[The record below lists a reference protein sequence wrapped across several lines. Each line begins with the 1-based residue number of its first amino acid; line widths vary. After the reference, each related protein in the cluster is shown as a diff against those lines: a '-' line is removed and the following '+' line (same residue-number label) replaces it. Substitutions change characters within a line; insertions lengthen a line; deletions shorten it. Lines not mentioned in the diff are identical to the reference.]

1 MKRNMM
7 VVSLC
12 LIVSATVTVMIK
24 GTMAMFA
31 GMLSRSGFCVCFL
44 SYFCPRAGLL
54 KGRLI
59 FDNKQKTDHDMLM
72 TGTVVI
78 IAGLVLSNFV

>member
-1 MKRNMM
+1 MKRKM
-7 VVSLC
+7 VIVSLC
-12 LIVSATVTVMIK
+12 LMVSTTVTVMIK

-31 GMLSRSGFCVCFL
+31 EILSKSGFCVCFL